1 MEQGD
6 GGEFACCGVYQ
17 PRFTSA
23 LIRADIT
30 LDLKVK
36 RILIRLIKE
45 IGYGA
50 RGLMKLHAEINSPER
65 VKTFRQPLIKEFLKK
80 REDRPRG
87 NEGPRDEPDLEGLK
101 KGNKRRTYHSKYSNP
116 DSEESEDDSAAIRN
130 PPTPEVIFA
139 RHINVRNREG
149 SGGVVYWEWK
159 AG

>member
-1 MEQGD
+1 MEHGD

-87 NEGPRDEPDLEGLK
+87 DEGARDEPVLEGLK